1 MNLLLLAGT
10 MLAAAPA
17 SAAPASAGFDSLKAL
32 VGTWRARR
40 PGGRVVEI
48 AYRLT
53 AGGGVLTETWTL
65 SPTRESMTVFHRDG
79 RDLLATHYCPIG
91 NQPRL
96 RLASSDPRALRFR
109 FKDATDVGAGESH
122 LHAFGM
128 DLIGSDRI
136 VRTETYL
143 GNGKPETDTL
153 VFERV
158 KP

>member
-1 MNLLLLAGT
+1 
-10 MLAAAPA
+10 MLVATPA
-17 SAAPASAGFDSLKAL
+17 SAAPEPAAAGFDSLKAL

-40 PGGRVVEI
+40 PGGRVVDV

-53 AGGGVLTETWTL
+53 AGNSVLTETWTL
-65 SPTRESMTVFHRDG
+65 SPTRESVTVFHRDG

-96 RLASSDPRALRFR
+96 RLASRDPRALRFR

-122 LHAFGM
+122 LHAFAM
-128 DLIGSDRI
+128 DLVGSDRV
-136 VRTETYL
+136 VRTETYRE
-143 GNGKPETDTL
+143 NGKPETDTL
-153 VFERV
+153 VFDRI